1 MGGIRNTKALFV
13 IAVVAGFSVCCLFAQ
28 TFGEVTGRVTD
39 PSGAVIPGA
48 SITLTNVNT
57 SGVRNVVTTEPGTYT
72 FPSIPPGVY
81 RLRTE
86 LPGFK
91 TAVSEPFEVQV
102 QQVVRLD
109 VVLQLGQVSDTVEV
123 AATAELLQSETAS
136 VGTVIENKII
146 TELPLNGRQYLGL
159 VALSP
164 NVNTLSP
171 AAGQAGSRQGGDRAN
186 QAISTGGQRIMFD
199 YYTLDGVNNTDPNF
213 NTYIVLPSICLLYTS
228 PSPRDGLLSRMPS
241 SA

>member
-1 MGGIRNTKALFV
+1 MGGVRNTKTLFV
-13 IAVVAGFSVCCLFAQ
+13 IAVVAGFSLCCLFAQ

-72 FPSIPPGVY
+72 FASIPPGSY
-81 RLRTE
+81 RMRTE

-109 VVLQLGQVSDTVEV
+109 VVLQVGQVSETVEV
-123 AATAELLQSETAS
+123 AAAADLLQAETAS
-136 VGTVIENKII
+136 IGAVVENKII
-146 TELPLNGRQYLGL
+146 TELPLNGRQYLNL
-159 VALSP
+159 VAMAP
-164 NVNTLSP
+164 NTNTL
-171 AAGQAGSRQGGDRAN
+171 
-186 QAISTGGQRIMFD
+186 
-199 YYTLDGVNNTDPNF
+199 
-213 NTYIVLPSICLLYTS
+213 
-228 PSPRDGLLSRMPS
+228 
-241 SA
+241 

>member
-1 MGGIRNTKALFV
+1 NAGGAEEIMSEHRFLLVLCLVSFGV
-13 IAVVAGFSVCCLFAQ
+13 ISAMAQ

-48 SITLTNVNT
+48 SVALTNVNT
-57 SGVRNVVTTEPGTYT
+57 NAVRNVVTTEAGAYT
-72 FPSIPPGVY
+72 FTSIPPGFY

-91 TAVSEPFEVQV
+91 AAASEPFEVQV

-109 VVLQLGQVSDTVEV
+109 MVLQLGQISETVEV
-123 AATAELLQSETAS
+123 AATADLLQAETAT
-136 VGTVIENKII
+136 VGAVVENKII
-146 TELPLNGRQYLGL
+146 TELPLNGRQYLNLVGL
-159 VALSP
+159 AP

-171 AAGQAGSRQGGDRAN
+171 FAGQANTRQGGDRAT

-199 YYTLDGVNNTDPNF
+199 YYTLDGV
-213 NTYIVLPSICLLYTS
+213 
-228 PSPRDGLLSRMPS
+228 
-241 SA
+241 